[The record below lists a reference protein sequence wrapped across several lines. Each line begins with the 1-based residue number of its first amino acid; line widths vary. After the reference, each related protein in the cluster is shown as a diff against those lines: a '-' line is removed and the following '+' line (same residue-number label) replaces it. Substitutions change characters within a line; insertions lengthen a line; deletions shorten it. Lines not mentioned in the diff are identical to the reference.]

1 MLIELGSR
9 GSEVAEMQGIL
20 LAHGFG
26 VGRLVV
32 NGVVDDPTMDALL
45 YFQQTHL
52 GSNGHF
58 LDPDGKVLVG
68 GTETWWALHNASGDA
83 QRSYFDPFI
92 PDGVTG
98 LARSLLAVALAEH
111 AKGVREE
118 PDGSNWG
125 PELKKYGGQ
134 AGWPWCCLFTS
145 WCEKIAFGEYPLG
158 ALYALC
164 AAAWKRA
171 KEMGRTFAAV
181 SGQLRPG
188 QQFMILRGDG
198 TGHTG
203 FIAAVSE
210 DETVVNTVEGNCGN
224 RVKVGQRP
232 VSQFAG
238 VIDLF
243 SLPLDSMPFKRG
255 LFSATPVAQDGTR

>member
-1 MLIELGSR
+1 MLLQEGSR
-9 GSEVAEMQGIL
+9 GPEVAEMQGIL

-26 VGRLVV
+26 VGRMVV
-32 NGVVDDPTMDALL
+32 NGVLDDPTMDALL

-52 GSNGHF
+52 NSEGRF
-58 LDPDGKVLVG
+58 LEPDGKVLVG
-68 GTETWWALHNASGDA
+68 GTETWWALYNASGDA
-83 QRSYFDPFI
+83 QRNYFDPFI
-92 PDGVTG
+92 PEGVSG
-98 LARSLLAVALAEH
+98 MARAILEVALAEH

-125 PELKKYGGQ
+125 PEISKYGGQ
-134 AGWPWCCLFTS
+134 PGWPWCCLFTS
-145 WCEKIAFGEYPLG
+145 WCEMIAYGAYPLG
-158 ALYALC
+158 AKYALC

-171 KEMGRTFAAV
+171 KEMGRTFTAV
-181 SGQLRPG
+181 RGQLRPG

-203 FIAAVSE
+203 FIAAVSA

-238 VIDLF
+238 VIDF
-243 SLPLDSMPFKRG
+243 FDLPLNSMWFERG
-255 LFSATPVAQDGTR
+255 LFSAKPVGQDGTR